1 MVIWKEKSFEK
12 ERIAP
17 RMLESLIGM
26 YHRHQKYMVL
36 FIAVC
41 LCGWFL
47 TPHIHIFLGL
57 KLGLIVGWFNY
68 WILMRRTQAMTRA
81 LAENR
86 SFYGMGMTLRM
97 GSVLLATIIATQ
109 LPEYFHVYSMVIGL
123 GLAYAI
129 IFLDFLRI
137 PCTAEKSF

>member
-1 MVIWKEKSFEK
+1 
-12 ERIAP
+12 
-17 RMLESLIGM
+17 MLESLIGM

-36 FIAVC
+36 FIAIC

-81 LAENR
+81 LGR
-86 SFYGMGMTLRM
+86 KPF
-97 GSVLLATIIATQ
+97 LLWNGNDVTDGKRVTCYNYSDATA
-109 LPEYFHVYSMVIGL
+109 G
-123 GLAYAI
+123 
-129 IFLDFLRI
+129 IFSCL
-137 PCTAEKSF
+137 